1 MSMLHRRD
9 VVARLLR
16 DRTDLVVIT
25 GLGAPTYDVAAA
37 GDHDRNFHLWG
48 AMGGA
53 AVMGMGLACARP
65 GLPVAVITGDGEAL
79 MGMGGFAT
87 IASQQPANLTVV
99 ILDNGQY
106 GETGAQP
113 SHTAGGTDLAAVAR
127 ACGIADTRVVT
138 DQAGVAALAFACTGL
153 AYLLYFRLIAHA
165 GPANAIAVTYLI
177 PVFAVLWGAM
187 FLGEQVTAVM
197 VAGCGVILLGTALAT
212 GLIGERRSARAG

>member
-37 GDHDRNFHLWG
+37 GDNDRNFHLWG

-65 GLPVAVITGDGEAL
+65 DVPVAVMTGDGETL
-79 MGMGGFAT
+79 MGLGGFAT

-127 ACGIADTRVVT
+127 ACGIADTRTIT
-138 DQAGVAALAFACTGL
+138 DEAGVTALAARLHAPADGPVVAVVKIAQGEDERVLPSRDGAFLRLRTEAALA
-153 AYLLYFRLIAHA
+153 
-165 GPANAIAVTYLI
+165 
-177 PVFAVLWGAM
+177 
-187 FLGEQVTAVM
+187 
-197 VAGCGVILLGTALAT
+197 
-212 GLIGERRSARAG
+212 RAA